1 MKNRELEVIL
11 LKEMQKIRPNFQIK
25 PIVDF
30 KHSEE
35 KNLPRIVSRTLNNSI
50 VERYEE
56 RKDGD
61 KGIYQQTEVHRHTIS
76 FTFTLSKKESEEDV
90 EEIRKHFSHIVG
102 LEWWIDRARKELV
115 IEEITDLI
123 DISEY
128 TKDGY
133 IERYSFDIIV
143 RTLEENIAEIE
154 HIEKVELEL
163 KVKGGISWQSK

>member
-1 MKNRELEVIL
+1 M
-11 LKEMQKIRPNFQIK
+11 
-25 PIVDF
+25 VDF

-35 KNLPRIVSRTLNNSI
+35 KTLPRIISRTLNNSI
-50 VERYEE
+50 IERYEK
-56 RKDGD
+56 RKDGE
-61 KGIYQQTEVHRHTIS
+61 KGIYQQIEVHRHTVS

-90 EEIRKHFSHIVG
+90 EVIRNHFSHIVG
-102 LEWWIDRARKELV
+102 SEWWIDRLGKELV

-133 IERYSFDIIV
+133 IERYSFDMMV
-143 RTLEENIAEIE
+143 RTLEENVAEIE

-163 KVKGGISWQSK
+163 QVKGGISWELK

>member
-1 MKNRELEVIL
+1 MKNRELEVVL
-11 LKEMQKIRPNFQIK
+11 LKEMQKIRPQFQIK
-25 PIVDF
+25 PIGDF

-35 KNLPRIVSRTLNNSI
+35 KTFPRIVSRTLNNSI
-50 VERYEE
+50 IERYEK
-56 RKDGD
+56 RKDGE
-61 KGIYQQTEVHRHTIS
+61 KGIYQQIEVHRHTVS

-90 EEIRKHFSHIVG
+90 EVIRNHFSHIVG
-102 LEWWIDRARKELV
+102 SEWWIDREKKELV

-133 IERYSFDIIV
+133 TERYSFDMMV

-163 KVKGGISWQSK
+163 RVKGGISWELK

>member
-1 MKNRELEVIL
+1 MKNRELEVVL

-25 PIVDF
+25 PMVDF
-30 KHSEE
+30 KHTEE
-35 KNLPRIVSRTLNNSI
+35 KTLPRVISRTLNNSI
-50 VERYEE
+50 VEKYEVRE
-56 RKDGD
+56 DEE
-61 KGIYQQTEVHRHTIS
+61 KGIYKQIEVRRHTVS

-90 EEIRKHFSHIVG
+90 EAIRNRFSHIVG
-102 LEWWIDRARKELV
+102 SEWWIDRERKELV

-133 IERYSFDIIV
+133 TERYSFDMIV

-163 KVKGGISWQSK
+163 QVKGGIIWQSK

>member
-1 MKNRELEVIL
+1 MKNRELEVVL
-11 LKEMQKIRPNFQIK
+11 LKEMQKIRPQFQIK
-25 PIVDF
+25 PMVDF

-35 KNLPRIVSRTLNNSI
+35 KTLPRVVSRTLNNSI

-56 RKDGD
+56 RKDRD
-61 KGIYQQTEVHRHTIS
+61 KGIYQQIEVHRHTIT

-90 EEIRKHFSHIVG
+90 EMIRNHFSHIVG
-102 LEWWIDRARKELV
+102 SEWWIDRERKELV

-133 IERYSFDIIV
+133 TERYSFDMIV

-163 KVKGGISWQSK
+163 KIKGGISWELK

>member
-11 LKEMQKIRPNFQIK
+11 LKEMQKIRLNFQIK

-56 RKDGD
+56 RKDED

-102 LEWWIDRARKELV
+102 SEWWIDRAGKELV

-128 TKDGY
+128 TKDDY
-133 IERYSFDIIV
+133 IERYSFDMMV

-163 KVKGGISWQSK
+163 KVKGGISWESK